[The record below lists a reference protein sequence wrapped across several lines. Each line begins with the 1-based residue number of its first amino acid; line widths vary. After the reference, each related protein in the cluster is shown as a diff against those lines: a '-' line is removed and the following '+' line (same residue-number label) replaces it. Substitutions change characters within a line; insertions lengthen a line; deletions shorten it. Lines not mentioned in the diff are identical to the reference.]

1 MSRIKKDRR
10 KCYEKNLFC
19 SSPAASDVLL
29 FGFFRQVQKSIRKMG
44 MSTVYMERK
53 P

>member
-1 MSRIKKDRR
+1 MK
-10 KCYEKNLFC
+10 KNLFC

-29 FGFFRQVQKSIRKMG
+29 FGFSGKCKKSIRKMG

-53 P
+53 L

>member
-29 FGFFRQVQKSIRKMG
+29 FGFSGKCKRVSGMG

-53 P
+53 L